1 MKNRKP
7 IVMKQNPQGVSH
19 IKIRRKTLELTQRE
33 VCLRAEFQIPLYR
46 YSAIERGVLKA
57 DHLDRERIARALGVD
72 ERALWEV
79 RKPGPE
85 DINEEWFTPRFILE
99 KLGKFDLDP
108 CTAKNRPWPTALH
121 HITKKEDGLSADWS
135 GRVWC
140 NPPFGEMGC
149 WMAWMAVH
157 GNGILLSPASK
168 METLPFFKYVWSQAD
183 AILIM
188 RGRLRFHTADGRLAG
203 RNPTFSTVFVAY
215 GTHNADVLR
224 LSGIEGV
231 FIPLKGYARILHSGM
246 FSHKIENLSPPRPP
260 FYHRHPIGKQ

>member
-1 MKNRKP
+1 MNRNP
-7 IVMKQNPQGVSH
+7 VRMLENPQGVSN
-19 IKIRRKTLELTQRE
+19 IKIRRKTLGLTQLE
-33 VCLRAEFQIPLYR
+33 VSRRAGLQMSQSK
-46 YSAIERGVLKA
+46 YSAIERGDLKA
-57 DHLDRERIARALGVD
+57 NHLDRERISKVLAIEEG
-72 ERALWEV
+72 ALWQ
-79 RKPGPE
+79 KDPNNLHQISN
-85 DINEEWFTPRFILE
+85 DEWFTPRFILE

-108 CTAKNRPWPTALH
+108 CTSKNRPWPTALK
-121 HITKKEDGLSADWS
+121 HITKEEDGLSQNWS

-168 METLPFFKYVWSQAD
+168 METLPFFKYVWSQAH

-188 RGRLRFHTADGRLAG
+188 RGRLRFCSFEGQLAG

-215 GTHNADVLR
+215 GSQNADVLR

-231 FIPLKGYARILHSGM
+231 FIPLKGYAKILHSGM
-246 FSHKIENLSPPRPP
+246 FSHKFEDLSRPRPP
-260 FYHRHPIGKQ
+260 FYHRHPTRKK